1 MTNKGERSGYVTEY
15 CPHCETEIEMSWDV
29 RVLGYKAYCPVCG
42 QRLMLCD
49 ACQHDLEDDHYLDN
63 CDYCT
68 VTDSCRHNPARKETN
83 HDNP

>member
-1 MTNKGERSGYVTEY
+1 MDNYVTEY

-29 RVLGYKAYCPVCG
+29 RVLGYKAYCPICG
-42 QRLMLCD
+42 ERLMLCD

-68 VTDSCRHNPARKETN
+68 VTDSCRHNPARKEG
-83 HDNP
+83 

>member
-1 MTNKGERSGYVTEY
+1 MQYIVTEF

-49 ACQHDLEDDHYLDN
+49 ACQHDLEDDHY
-63 CDYCT
+63 
-68 VTDSCRHNPARKETN
+68 
-83 HDNP
+83 